1 MELKYGL
8 NSKPELFDTL
18 IYGLQWFAV
27 TVPAVVI
34 IGKVL
39 AGMTSPD
46 TDLQILYM
54 QRLFFVTGLVMI
66 VQPIFGHRL
75 PLISG
80 PSSVLLIG
88 IIASSGSGIEQVY
101 SSIFAGG
108 IILSVISFT
117 GVFSYVRRFFT
128 LRVVAVILLLIAFT
142 VLPVIIQLIFSGP
155 LSAPAGLAAA
165 LFFCITMY
173 RLNIIL
179 QGLWKSVVV
188 IAGIAGATVFF
199 RFAGYDGIYDKLSL
213 LPASPFSGLSPSFSF
228 DPGVMLAF
236 IFCFM
241 ALAIN
246 DMGSIQSLRAV
257 PGADGADGEDS
268 MEKRVARGMGIT
280 GLANSLSGILGVIG
294 PVNYSLSPGLIAS
307 TGCASRFTVIP
318 AGIALLT
325 LSLFPWAVASVTD
338 IPAPVV
344 GIILLYLMGTQFSAG
359 IMMIT
364 EKREAVKFN
373 EGVIMGFPVLLAVLI
388 SFLPA
393 EAVSGFPPMLRPI
406 IGNGFVMGVLCVI
419 ILEHWILRAKPDKSE
434 PEE

>member
-1 MELKYGL
+1 MELKYGI
-8 NSKPELFDTL
+8 NSKPDLFDTL

-27 TVPAVVI
+27 TIPAVVI

-46 TDLQILYM
+46 ADLQILYM

-66 VQPIFGHRL
+66 LQTIFGHRL

-88 IIASSGSGIEQVY
+88 IIASSGNGIDTVY

-108 IILSVISFT
+108 LILALISFT
-117 GVFSYVRRFFT
+117 GMFSYLQRFFT
-128 LRVVAVILLLIAFT
+128 LRVVSVILLLIAFT
-142 VLPVIIQLIFSGP
+142 ILPVIIQLIFSGTLP
-155 LSAPAGLAAA
+155 SMWGLAAA
-165 LFFCITMY
+165 VFFCFVMY
-173 RLNIIL
+173 RLNSIL

-188 IAGIAGATVFF
+188 IAGIIAATLFY
-199 RFAGYDGIYDKLSL
+199 RAAGYEGIYSDFSF
-213 LPASPFSGLSPSFSF
+213 LPASPFTGLSPSFSP

-246 DMGSIQSLRAV
+246 DMGSIQSLRTL
-257 PGADGADGEDS
+257 PGADGEDS
-268 MEKRVARGMGIT
+268 MKKRVARGMGIT
-280 GLANSLSGILGVIG
+280 GLANSLSGLLGVIG

-318 AGIALLT
+318 AGMALLVI
-325 LSLFPWAVASVTD
+325 SLFPWAVASVSD

-344 GIILLYLMGTQFSAG
+344 GIILFYLMGTQFSAA
-359 IMMIT
+359 IMMIS
-364 EKREAVKFN
+364 EKGEPVKFT
-373 EGVIMGFPVLLAVLI
+373 EGVIMGFPVLLAVMI
-388 SFLPA
+388 SFLPV
-393 EAVSGFPPMLRPI
+393 EVVSGFPGILRPI
-406 IGNGFVMGVLCVI
+406 IGNGFVVGVLSVI
-419 ILEHWILRAKPDKSE
+419 ILEHWILKKIGGTLE

>member
-8 NSKPELFDTL
+8 NSKPEIFDTL

-27 TVPAVVI
+27 TIPAVII

-39 AGMTSPD
+39 AGITSPEAE
-46 TDLQILYM
+46 LQILYM

-66 VQPIFGHRL
+66 IQPLFGHRL

-88 IIASSGSGIEQVY
+88 IIASSGNSIDAVY

-108 IILSVISFT
+108 LLLALISFT
-117 GVFSYVRRFFT
+117 GIFSYLQRFFT
-128 LRVVAVILLLIAFT
+128 IRVVSVILLLIAFT
-142 VLPVIIQLIFSGP
+142 IIPVIIQLIFSGTLP
-155 LSAPAGLAAA
+155 APSGLAAA
-165 LFFCITMY
+165 LSFCFVMY
-173 RLNIIL
+173 RLNNIL

-188 IAGIAGATVFF
+188 IAGIVSATIFF
-199 RFAGYDGIYDKLSL
+199 RFAGYEGVYDKFTM
-213 LPASPFSGLSPSFSF
+213 LPASPFLGLSPSFTF
-228 DPGVMLAF
+228 DAGVMLAF

-246 DMGSIQSLRAV
+246 DIGSIQSLRLV
-257 PGADGADGEDS
+257 PEADGTDNMG
-268 MEKRVARGMGIT
+268 KRAARGMGIT

-318 AGIALLT
+318 AGIALLA
-325 LSLFPWAVASVTD
+325 LSLFPWAVASVSD

-359 IMMIT
+359 MMMIT
-364 EKREAVKFN
+364 EKKEAVKFN
-373 EGVIMGFPVLLAVLI
+373 EGVIIGFPVLLAVLI
-388 SFLPA
+388 SFLP
-393 EAVSGFPPMLRPI
+393 ENVISGFPGILRPI
-406 IGNGFVMGVLCVI
+406 IGNGFVMGVLSVI
-419 ILEHWILRAKPDKSE
+419 ILEHWILKKTADPLELEK
-434 PEE
+434 